1 MNSKT
6 RLSRIQNQTKW
17 VVIANGEP
25 VSFGLEDWI
34 EKKSIRRMRNAR
46 MKLSMCSVE
55 GAVHRRAEED
65 LVLTEINIHTLQ
77 HFFSTPTAKGASA
90 LMTAITVQTK

>member
-1 MNSKT
+1 
-6 RLSRIQNQTKW
+6 
-17 VVIANGEP
+17 
-25 VSFGLEDWI
+25 
-34 EKKSIRRMRNAR
+34 

-77 HFFSTPTAKGASA
+77 HFFGTPNAKGASA